1 MKGYK
6 IDFDLGEI
14 AYFEDH
20 DLIQVYRFHS
30 FYSGLRLEQQ
40 ALTSKKLLEID
51 FNSLIYLCTSYFS
64 LLYDVCEMVSACH
77 LLIDEILTLY
87 HG

>member
-1 MKGYK
+1 MLKVEEAAEMKGYK

-30 FYSGLRLEQQ
+30 FYSRLRLE
-40 ALTSKKLLEID
+40 
-51 FNSLIYLCTSYFS
+51 
-64 LLYDVCEMVSACH
+64 
-77 LLIDEILTLY
+77 
-87 HG
+87 

>member
-1 MKGYK
+1 MGINKGTEHSSPFVFFLRCRVMFKVEESAEMKGYK

-30 FYSGLRLEQQ
+30 FYSRLRLE
-40 ALTSKKLLEID
+40 
-51 FNSLIYLCTSYFS
+51 
-64 LLYDVCEMVSACH
+64 
-77 LLIDEILTLY
+77 
-87 HG
+87 